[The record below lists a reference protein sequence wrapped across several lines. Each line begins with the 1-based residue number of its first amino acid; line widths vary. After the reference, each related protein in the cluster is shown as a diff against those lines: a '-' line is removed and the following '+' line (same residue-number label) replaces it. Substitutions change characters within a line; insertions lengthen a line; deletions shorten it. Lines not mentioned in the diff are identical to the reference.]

1 MNQTFCMKFYLT
13 LFFTIS
19 SFVLFAQKKEFPL
32 NGTAQAG
39 DYGVTLQMNG
49 FINALNVTPTTDLA
63 GNNQLAMRYFW
74 RDQLAF
80 RLGLGVDGFRNN
92 ISRVDSVGNSQVQF
106 DSTSTGFNFY
116 FNPGFEKHFTKYGR
130 LNPFIGTGF
139 NLGILGKT
147 SEKSTR
153 ITTDTTGVARREFDG
168 QYPGGFLF
176 GVYSTFGF
184 NYFIAPKLALGVEY
198 NIGLYNRR
206 RGGDYNSVIIDT
218 PISGQAN
225 VSRIVGSDFSN
236 QFGVDF
242 SNSAIITLSYFFSK
256 S

>member
-1 MNQTFCMKFYLT
+1 MNQTFCMKYYITLT
-13 LFFTIS
+13 LVFIS
-19 SFVLFAQKKEFPL
+19 SILFAQKKEFPA
-32 NGTAQAG
+32 NAKTMAG
-39 DYGVTLQMNG
+39 DFGITLQMNG
-49 FINALNVTPTTDLA
+49 FINALNVTPTQDLS

-80 RLGLGVDGFRNN
+80 RLGLGIDGFRNN
-92 ISRVDSVGNSQVQF
+92 ISRVDSIGNAQLDF
-106 DSTSTGFNFY
+106 DSTATSFNFY
-116 FNPGFEKHFTKYGR
+116 FNPGFEKHFNASKR
-130 LNPFIGTGF
+130 LSPFIGAGF
-139 NLGILGKT
+139 NFGLLGKRT
-147 SEKSTR
+147 EKSTR
-153 ITTDTTGVARREFDG
+153 ITTDTTGTARREFDG

-198 NIGLYNRR
+198 NVGIYNRR

-225 VSRIVGSDFSN
+225 VSRTIGSDFSN
-236 QFGVDF
+236 EFGVNF
-242 SNSAIITLSYFFSK
+242 SNTAIITLSYFFSK